1 MSRTPRTL
9 GRGVHRAAKDGAPP
23 PGDVYTETDPN
34 LYNWDHREEVTI
46 HGAVGHYYEEHNMYG
61 IGAFRALVAWEYAP
75 DSWAYVSTYSD
86 RMDPGP
92 ERLRSTLIQVAQ
104 AVSPGAEPVRLPL
117 RTDARPSS
125 VPPLSKLARVS
136 PTMGTG
142 WETAVDFGHLRFT
155 VGPGTVPRACEGC
168 DGGVE
173 TFTYRGRPSRMPE
186 RIRHPCCEGAQ
197 CRELRPR
204 CVLARARATYGAR
217 NDVGRRGW
225 LACATVRRSTPTRMS

>member
-1 MSRTPRTL
+1 M
-9 GRGVHRAAKDGAPP
+9 
-23 PGDVYTETDPN
+23 
-34 LYNWDHREEVTI
+34 TI

-155 VGPGTVPRACEGC
+155 VGPGTVPGPAKGATAASRPLLTEAGHPGC
-168 DGGVE
+168 LNGYGTPAAKALNAANFDLDASWLEPGQP
-173 TFTYRGRPSRMPE
+173 T
-186 RIRHPCCEGAQ
+186 
-197 CRELRPR
+197 
-204 CVLARARATYGAR
+204 ARATMSAGVA
-217 NDVGRRGW
+217 GW
-225 LACATVRRSTPTRMS
+225 LARRSGARLLRG